1 MADAPNLPASNGR
14 RTTTPRLVLY
24 GPAQTPFT
32 EKVRR
37 ALLFKKLEFEM
48 FEPSGP
54 EDYRRWSPQTG
65 LLPVLTIDDERVA
78 DSTAILLRL
87 DERFPNPPL
96 LASEPKTASQQRQLE
111 DWADESFLFYF
122 LRWQR
127 LQRQREA
134 AEAAAVQRGGLAR
147 VKSLRRLMAWLRA
160 GGTWE
165 RPETAIARGIADR
178 LDDLVKLLGARP
190 FFYADRPS
198 MADLA
203 VYGMLRAVER
213 GVMPQSA
220 QQMQARPGLISY
232 MRRVEAETG
241 G

>member
-1 MADAPNLPASNGR
+1 MSSPSGTATGATSKI
-14 RTTTPRLVLY
+14 VLY
-24 GPAQTPFT
+24 GPAMTPFT

-37 ALLFKKLEFEM
+37 ALEM
-48 FEPSGP
+48 KQLAYEMCEPAGP
-54 EDYRRWSPQTG
+54 EDYRRWSPKTG
-65 LLPVLTIDDERVA
+65 LLPVLLVDGETIA

-87 DERFPNPPL
+87 DELFPRPPL
-96 LASEPKTASQQRQLE
+96 LATEPKIATQQRQLE

-122 LRWQR
+122 LKWQR
-127 LQRQREA
+127 IQREREL
-134 AEAAAVQRGGLAR
+134 AEAAAGPPTGLAR
-147 VKSLRRLMAWLRA
+147 IAMLRRLGAWLRA

-165 RPETAIARGIADR
+165 RPETAISRGIGDR
-178 LDDLVKLLGARP
+178 LDDLVNLLGTRP

-203 VYGMLRAVER
+203 VYSMLRAVEF
-213 GVMPQSA
+213 GSIPDSS
-220 QQMQARPGLISY
+220 QQLLSRPGLVAY